1 MRWIPIV
8 ALVLFLAPACGRDE
22 AEVTDQPPADTT
34 GLVPGGATGGGAAGT
49 DEVPTTTTGTST
61 TATTAEATGAPSPP
75 EGYAI
80 ESRPAAAEALATIEY
95 VSPRTVDEVAEFY
108 DRQVQTN
115 RRVQLDMAGD
125 DIVVY
130 GLGAGTT
137 IGPATRIQDVE
148 RLLNERT
155 EPMVVVSPYQMQD
168 DDPLIRDLRG
178 MGQHAQADALIGT
191 RTKVTVVY
199 SVQ

>member
-8 ALVLFLAPACGRDE
+8 ALVLFLAPACGRE
-22 AEVTDQPPADTT
+22 RSEVTDQPADTT
-34 GLVPGGATGGGAAGT
+34 ALVPGGATDGGAAGT
-49 DEVPTTTTGTST
+49 EEIATTTTGTST

-75 EGYAI
+75 EGYAV

-115 RRVQLDMAGD
+115 RRIQLDVAGD

-130 GLGAGTT
+130 GLGSGTA
-137 IGPATRIQDVE
+137 IGPATRIQDIE
-148 RLLNERT
+148 RLLDERT
-155 EPMVVVSPYQMQD
+155 EPMVVVAPYRMRD
-168 DDPLIRDLRG
+168 DDPLIRDLRNI
-178 MGQHAQADALIGT
+178 GQHAQADALIGT